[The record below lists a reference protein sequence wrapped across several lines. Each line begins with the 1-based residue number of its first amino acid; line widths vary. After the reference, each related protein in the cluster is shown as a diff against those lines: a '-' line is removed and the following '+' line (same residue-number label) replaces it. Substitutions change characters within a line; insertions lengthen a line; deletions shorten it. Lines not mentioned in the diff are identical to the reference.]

1 MWHLCEASQTF
12 LVFPAENLY
21 FLITLI
27 EILDKLRKCCCKF
40 TQYCS
45 YLNHKSKKI
54 LTAAI
59 YFSFWLENNWITPI
73 TLSIRQVFFSAW
85 VFFGK
90 FEGFL
95 QYLFQKS
102 SLVGRIY
109 LTFWCLFIMMFLPY
123 FTSLLFLYQFI
134 CWTLFFRTTCSSLA
148 KIILQLPI
156 QILLNSN
163 LVKMLS
169 VT

>member
-1 MWHLCEASQTF
+1 MWHLWEASQTF

-148 KIILQLPI
+148 KIILQLSI

>member
-59 YFSFWLENNWITPI
+59 YFSFWLENNWITQI
-73 TLSIRQVFFSAW
+73 TLSIRQVFFNAW

-90 FEGFL
+90 FEGFF
-95 QYLFQKS
+95 QYLLQKS

-109 LTFWCLFIMMFLPY
+109 LTFLVSLFYDVLTLLHFFTFLISIYMLNP
-123 FTSLLFLYQFI
+123 FFSNHLL
-134 CWTLFFRTTCSSLA
+134 
-148 KIILQLPI
+148 K
-156 QILLNSN
+156 LN
-163 LVKMLS
+163 
-169 VT
+169 